1 MDEWTEADVIAH
13 CRKHG
18 FPLPAGITDRSTTAP
33 QQEAKAEKPSKFHN
47 IKTEVDGE
55 KLDSRREAKRW
66 RQLKLMG
73 KAGEV
78 AGVAR
83 QVQFFLPGSVIYK
96 ADFVL
101 LHRDGTYTVEDAK
114 GVRTKEYSIK
124 KRLMKFLGIEIV
136 EV

>member
-1 MDEWTEADVIAH
+1 MDDWTEDDVIAH

-18 FPLPAGITDRSTTAP
+18 FKLPAGITDRSVPAPDTTA
-33 QQEAKAEKPSKFHN
+33 KPNKYHS

-55 KLDSRREAKRW
+55 VLDSRREAKRW

-83 QVQFFLPGSVIYK
+83 QVQFFLPGGVIYK

-101 LHRDGTYTVEDAK
+101 LHRDGTFTVEDAK